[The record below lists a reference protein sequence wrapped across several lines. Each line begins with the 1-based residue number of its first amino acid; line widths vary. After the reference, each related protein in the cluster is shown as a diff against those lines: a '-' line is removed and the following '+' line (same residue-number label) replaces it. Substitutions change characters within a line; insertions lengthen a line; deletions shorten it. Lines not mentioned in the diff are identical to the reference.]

1 LGFGVSFLQVFLAET
16 LFAAIFFGSFAR
28 SFFKKVRPSKPSHW
42 WSLLG
47 LGLSTIGVG
56 NLLFYAF
63 SVGPVAIGATLMFMY
78 LPVVYAYSL
87 LAKHQSF
94 SLRKLIAILSI
105 LVGAF
110 LTTEIATSFKEPG
123 ALPAVFASLT
133 AAMCWA
139 VVFILT
145 PGVAGHT
152 TTEFRCFAVS
162 GIGFMGTLILL
173 AFVPDL
179 WFPISGNLWA
189 FAGLVIVLGAVGQT
203 LPVIALMR
211 GLPLTGSS
219 LGGVL
224 SSIELPIA
232 VFSSAIILGESLN
245 ILKVAGVVLVLT
257 GIVYYNLSDRDRR

>member
-1 LGFGVSFLQVFLAET
+1 
-16 LFAAIFFGSFAR
+16 
-28 SFFKKVRPSKPSHW
+28 
-42 WSLLG
+42 
-47 LGLSTIGVG
+47 
-56 NLLFYAF
+56 
-63 SVGPVAIGATLMFMY
+63 
-78 LPVVYAYSL
+78 
-87 LAKHQSF
+87 
-94 SLRKLIAILSI
+94 
-105 LVGAF
+105 
-110 LTTEIATSFKEPG
+110 
-123 ALPAVFASLT
+123 
-133 AAMCWA
+133 
-139 VVFILT
+139 
-145 PGVAGHT
+145 
-152 TTEFRCFAVS
+152 
-162 GIGFMGTLILL
+162 MGTLILL